1 MKRCFYFKKMRL
13 LREMRAG
20 IKNVPTALPLPRR
33 QASAVSSEPR
43 LSPGVFNKMLMVRD
57 KRWPVALTCSQPFNP
72 SETHLFHHIENI
84 DSY

>member
-1 MKRCFYFKKMRL
+1 MKRCFNFKQMRL
-13 LREMRAG
+13 LREMRAR
-20 IKNVPTALPLPRR
+20 IKNVPTALTLTRL
-33 QASAVSSEPR
+33 ASTVSSEPR
-43 LSPGVFNKMLMVRD
+43 LSPGVFNKMLMECD